1 MHSAGSVRLSM
12 SDAMGRLCES
22 NDVKPNAEPPS
33 LSEMQEDV
41 VVIQEEEIVLVHK
54 ELPASSPVQEA
65 TVATSVEEVQ
75 NVEPVEPKCIE
86 PDSTMS
92 APPSKPKPKKKH
104 QKRR

>member
-1 MHSAGSVRLSM
+1 MFLFRMH
-12 SDAMGRLCES
+12 SDAMGRVCES

-54 ELPASSPVQEA
+54 ESPAFLPVQEA
-65 TVATSVEEVQ
+65 TSATSVEEAPKPVEPLEP
-75 NVEPVEPKCIE
+75 VEPVEPE
-86 PDSTMS
+86 STVS
-92 APPSKPKPKKKH
+92 IPKPKPKKKQ